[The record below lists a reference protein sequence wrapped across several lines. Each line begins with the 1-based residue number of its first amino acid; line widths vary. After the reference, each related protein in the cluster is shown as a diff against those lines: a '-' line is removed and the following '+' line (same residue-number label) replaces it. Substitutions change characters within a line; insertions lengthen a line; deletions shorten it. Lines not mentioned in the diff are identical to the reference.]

1 MNKQDAREI
10 AMIAAV
16 MGREIYDDVYNV
28 YGTVDSYRW
37 IAEKS
42 IEFYKRFGDVDWERA
57 KDDLEF
63 CKMIGLP
70 DGIHGDWD
78 EIILE
83 WGRYHLR
90 RS

>member
-16 MGREIYDDVYNV
+16 MGREIYDEV
-28 YGTVDSYRW
+28 YGSYDTLDAYYW

-42 IEFYKRFGDVDWERA
+42 LEFYKKFKDTDWERA
-57 KDDLEF
+57 KDDIGY

-70 DGIHGDWD
+70 DGIYGDWD
-78 EIILE
+78 EIILD
-83 WGRYHLR
+83 WGKYHLR